1 LLIWL
6 LVPLLS
12 LALVST
18 IAAYLLG
25 LALARSIYDK
35 QLANSADS
43 VIARIKTTGD
53 KLTVDLPPAA
63 LAILKHNYQDDFYF
77 QVISPEGKIISGD
90 KLLPL
95 PPTLAKE
102 TTESAI
108 PVQPPGP
115 KILQRSDE
123 EPSFRTINFKGK
135 ELRVMTLAVPTPES
149 IFDYVVIQ
157 AAETRNTRKELAN
170 QISISILLAQIAII
184 ICGAG
189 AIWIGV
195 GRGLRP
201 LANVEQAVQARAA
214 GDLSPLNVD
223 EPVEIISLIKALNRL
238 FKQLE
243 NDIELQK
250 RFTSNAAHQLRTPLA
265 VVTTYCDLVR
275 KMVKDTEVQDVL
287 ADLEAAIHRMSR
299 MVNRLLVLARSEPGA
314 SNHRPFTQVDLSTI
328 ASTVTAAHVPEAI
341 RNKIEF
347 EFLAPSEPA
356 IVYGDQNGLEE
367 LISNLIENSILYSDP
382 GGKITVQII
391 VDGDKTLLTIEDEGC
406 GIPENERGKVFER
419 FYRATGTEKPG
430 TGLGLAIVKEI
441 AISHEA
447 LIDTTSGKHGK
458 GTAITVCFP
467 SNELLQRRLYGSFEP
482 PLSPLK
488 LPR

>member
-1 LLIWL
+1 M
-6 LVPLLS
+6 PLLS
-12 LALVST
+12 LALLST
-18 IAAYLLG
+18 LASYFLG

-43 VIARIKTTGD
+43 VIARIKTKGD

-77 QVISPEGKIISGD
+77 QVISPDGTIISGD

-95 PPTLAKE
+95 PPTIAQNSSE
-102 TTESAI
+102 QSA
-108 PVQPPGP
+108 PVSSPTIIDANTPSTLT
-115 KILQRSDE
+115 KVE
-123 EPSFRTINFKGK
+123 AEPSFRTIKFKGR
-135 ELRVMTLAVPTPES
+135 EIRVMTLTVPTPDS
-149 IFDYVVIQ
+149 IFDHVVIQ
-157 AAETRNTRKELAN
+157 AAETRNTRKELAS
-170 QISISILLAQIAII
+170 QISISIFLAQIAII

-189 AIWIGV
+189 AIWLGV

-275 KMVKDTEVQDVL
+275 KMVKDAEVQDVL
-287 ADLEAAIHRMSR
+287 ADLEAAINRMSR
-299 MVNRLLVLARSEPGA
+299 MVNRLLVLARSEPGVNA
-314 SNHRPFTQVDLSTI
+314 VKPFTQIDLSTV
-328 ASTVTAAHVPEAI
+328 ASAVTAGHVPEAI
-341 RNKIEF
+341 RNKLEF
-347 EFLAPSEPA
+347 EFLESSEPA
-356 IVYGDQNGLEE
+356 IVYGDRNGLEE
-367 LISNLIENSILYSDP
+367 LISNLVENSILYSEP
-382 GGKITVQII
+382 GGKVVVKITVEA
-391 VDGDKTLLTIEDEGC
+391 DRTLLTIEDDGC
-406 GIPENERGKVFER
+406 GIPTNEREKVFER
-419 FYRATGTEKPG
+419 FYRGAATEKPG

-441 AISHEA
+441 A
-447 LIDTTSGKHGK
+447 TTHNATTTVASGADGK
-458 GTAITVCFP
+458 GTSITISFP
-467 SNELLQRRLYGSFEP
+467 KNG
-482 PLSPLK
+482 
-488 LPR
+488 

>member
-1 LLIWL
+1 LSRQWKKSIKYQLLIWL

-12 LALVST
+12 LALLST
-18 IAAYLLG
+18 VASYFLG

-43 VIARIKTTGD
+43 VIARIKTKGD
-53 KLTVDLPPAA
+53 RLTVDLPPAA

-77 QVISPEGKIISGD
+77 QVISPDGKVISGD

-95 PPTLAKE
+95 PPTIAQNSSE
-102 TTESAI
+102 QSAPI
-108 PVQPPGP
+108 NSPNIVDANTSSTST
-115 KILQRSDE
+115 KVE
-123 EPSFRTINFKGK
+123 AEPSFRTIEFKGR
-135 ELRVMTLAVPTPES
+135 EIRVMTLTVPTPDS
-149 IFDYVVIQ
+149 IFDHVVIQ

-170 QISISILLAQIAII
+170 QISISIFLAQIAII

-214 GDLSPLNVD
+214 GDLCPLNVD

-275 KMVKDTEVQDVL
+275 KMVKDAEVQDVL
-287 ADLEAAIHRMSR
+287 ADLEAAINRMSR

-314 SNHRPFTQVDLSTI
+314 NAVKPFTQIDLSTI
-328 ASTVTAAHVPEAI
+328 ASAVTAGHVPEAI
-341 RNKIEF
+341 RNKLEF
-347 EFLAPSEPA
+347 EFLASSEPA
-356 IVYGDQNGLEE
+356 IVYGDRNGLEE
-367 LISNLIENSILYSDP
+367 LISNLIENSILYSEP
-382 GGKITVQII
+382 GGKVVVKIMVET
-391 VDGDKTLLTIEDEGC
+391 DRTLLTIEDDGC
-406 GIPENERGKVFER
+406 GIPTNEREKVFER
-419 FYRATGTEKPG
+419 FYRGAATDKPG

-441 AISHEA
+441 A
-447 LIDTTSGKHGK
+447 TTHNATTTVASGANGK
-458 GTAITVCFP
+458 GTSITISFP
-467 SNELLQRRLYGSFEP
+467 KNG
-482 PLSPLK
+482 
-488 LPR
+488 

>member
-1 LLIWL
+1 MSRQWKKSIRYHLLIWL

-18 IAAYLLG
+18 FASYFLG

-43 VIARIKTTGD
+43 VIARIKTNGD

-77 QVISPEGKIISGD
+77 QVISPDGKVISGD

-95 PPTLAKE
+95 PPSIDKNGPGS
-102 TTESAI
+102 TTASTSLSEADGNK
-108 PVQPPGP
+108 PPLP
-115 KILQRSDE
+115 KKYDE
-123 EPSFRTINFKGK
+123 EPSFRTIEFKGR
-135 ELRVMTLAVPTPES
+135 EIRVMTLTVPTPDS
-149 IFDYVVIQ
+149 LFDHLVIQ

-170 QISISILLAQIAII
+170 QISISIFLAQIAII

-201 LANVEQAVQARAA
+201 LANVEKAVQARAA

-223 EPVEIISLIKALNRL
+223 EPVEIISLIKALNSL

-275 KMVKDTEVQDVL
+275 KMVKDSEVQGVL
-287 ADLEAAIHRMSR
+287 GELEAAINRMSR

-314 SNHRPFTQVDLSTI
+314 NSTKPFSKLELSTI
-328 ASTVTAAHVPEAI
+328 ASAVTAAHVPEAI
-341 RNKIEF
+341 RNKLEF
-347 EFLAPSEPA
+347 EFLAPAEPA
-356 IVYGDQNGLEE
+356 FVYGEQNGLEE
-367 LISNLIENSILYSDP
+367 LISNLIENSILYSEP
-382 GGKITVQII
+382 GDKILVKITVAAGQA
-391 VDGDKTLLTIEDEGC
+391 LLAIEDSGC
-406 GIPENERGKVFER
+406 GIAEDEREKVFER
-419 FYRATGTEKPG
+419 FYRGTATAKPG

-441 AISHEA
+441 ATSHKATIAVE
-447 LIDTTSGKHGK
+447 SGANNK
-458 GTAITVCFP
+458 GTSITISFP
-467 SNELLQRRLYGSFEP
+467 KCG
-482 PLSPLK
+482 
-488 LPR
+488 

>member
-1 LLIWL
+1 M
-6 LVPLLS
+6 PLLS

-18 IAAYLLG
+18 LASYFLG

-43 VIARIKTTGD
+43 VIARIKTNGD

-77 QVISPEGKIISGD
+77 QVISPDGIVISGD

-95 PPTLAKE
+95 PPTINKNGPE
-102 TTESAI
+102 STTTSASQSEADANKA
-108 PVQPPGP
+108 PTL
-115 KILQRSDE
+115 KKNDE
-123 EPSFRTINFKGK
+123 EPSFRTIQFKGR
-135 ELRVMTLAVPTPES
+135 EVRVMTLTVPTPDS
-149 IFDYVVIQ
+149 IFDHLVIQ

-170 QISISILLAQIAII
+170 QISVSIFLAQIAII
-184 ICGAG
+184 VCGAG

-201 LANVEQAVQARAA
+201 LASVEKAVQTRAA
-214 GDLSPLNVD
+214 GDFSPLNID

-275 KMVKDTEVQDVL
+275 KMVKDVEVQGVL
-287 ADLEAAIHRMSR
+287 ADLEAAINRMSR

-314 SNHRPFTQVDLSTI
+314 NAIKSFTQVELSTI
-328 ASTVTAAHVPEAI
+328 ASAVTAAHVPEAI
-341 RNKIEF
+341 RNKLEF
-347 EFLAPSEPA
+347 EFLAPAEPA
-356 IVYGDQNGLEE
+356 FVYGDQNGLEE
-367 LISNLIENSILYSDP
+367 LISNLVENSILYSEP
-382 GGKITVQII
+382 GGTIAVQVITS
-391 VDGDKTLLTIEDEGC
+391 DDMTLLTVEDDGK
-406 GIPENERGKVFER
+406 GIPENEREKVFER

-441 AISHEA
+441 AATHEA
-447 LIDTTSGKHGK
+447 LITVASGKLGK
-458 GTAITVCFP
+458 GTAITVSFP
-467 SNELLQRRLYGSFEP
+467 RSGQKP
-482 PLSPLK
+482 K
-488 LPR
+488 T

>member
-1 LLIWL
+1 M
-6 LVPLLS
+6 PLLS
-12 LALVST
+12 LALLST
-18 IAAYLLG
+18 LASYFLG

-43 VIARIKTTGD
+43 VIARIKTNGD

-77 QVISPEGKIISGD
+77 QVISPDGKIISGD
-90 KLLPL
+90 KQLPL
-95 PPTLAKE
+95 PPAITENSSGPVSASSSSTLTDTNTPE
-102 TTESAI
+102 TLTKVEA
-108 PVQPPGP
+108 
-115 KILQRSDE
+115 
-123 EPSFRTINFKGK
+123 EPSFRTIEFKGR
-135 ELRVMTLAVPTPES
+135 EIRVMALTVPTPDS
-149 IFDYVVIQ
+149 IYDYVVIQ

-170 QISISILLAQIAII
+170 QISISIFLAQIAII

-189 AIWIGV
+189 AIWLGV

-201 LANVEQAVQARAA
+201 LVNVEQAVQARAA

-223 EPVEIISLIKALNRL
+223 EPIEIISLIEALNRL

-275 KMVKDTEVQDVL
+275 KMVKDADVQDVL
-287 ADLEAAIHRMSR
+287 ADLEAAINRMSR

-314 SNHRPFTQVDLSTI
+314 NAIKPFTQIELSTI
-328 ASTVTAAHVPEAI
+328 ASAVTAAHVPEAI

-347 EFLAPSEPA
+347 EFLASSEPA
-356 IVYGDQNGLEE
+356 LVYGDRNGLEE
-367 LISNLIENSILYSDP
+367 LISNLIENSILYSEP
-382 GGKITVQII
+382 GGKVIVKIGVEPDRTV
-391 VDGDKTLLTIEDEGC
+391 LTIEDNGC
-406 GIPENERGKVFER
+406 GIPSAEREKVFER
-419 FYRATGTEKPG
+419 FYRGAATDKPG

-441 AISHEA
+441 A
-447 LIDTTSGKHGK
+447 TTHNATITVASGATGK
-458 GTAITVCFP
+458 GTIITISFP
-467 SNELLQRRLYGSFEP
+467 KNS
-482 PLSPLK
+482 
-488 LPR
+488 